1 MPLWRCPHCGTPQVE
16 SSRCWVCR
24 RSTTSCAACTHFR
37 RGIAGGLGLCGLDPR
52 RVPLR
57 GTEMLAC
64 WVAADTTGAL
74 GGPDDPPDDPA
85 RVMVLAG
92 PAASAASGS
101 RVGRT
106 FVPIESLMPR
116 PDAPGRM
123 TAVEDAVAP
132 YPVSGVIASAGER
145 VPAPVIRARR
155 IPGGWSLWG
164 DFEP

>member
-1 MPLWRCPHCGTPQVE
+1 MPIWRCPHCGTPQVE

-37 RGIAGGLGLCGLDPR
+37 RGIAGGLGLCGLDAR

-64 WVAADTTGAL
+64 WEAADTTGLL
-74 GGPDDPPDDPA
+74 GGPDGPPDDPA
-85 RVMVLAG
+85 RVMVLVG
-92 PAASAASGS
+92 PAASTASGS
-101 RVGRT
+101 RAGRT
-106 FVPIESLMPR
+106 FVPIESLAAAGPSQ
-116 PDAPGRM
+116 A
-123 TAVEDAVAP
+123 A
-132 YPVSGVIASAGER
+132 GVIAAAGAR
-145 VPAPVIRARR
+145 VPPPVIRARR

>member
-1 MPLWRCPHCGTPQVE
+1 MSPKRSYDPHMPLWRCPHCGTPQVE

-37 RGIAGGLGLCGLDPR
+37 RGIAGGLGLCGLDAR

-64 WVAADTTGAL
+64 WVAADTTGVL
-74 GGPDDPPDDPA
+74 GGPDGPPDDPT

-106 FVPIESLMPR
+106 FVPIESLAAAGPSQ
-116 PDAPGRM
+116 A
-123 TAVEDAVAP
+123 A
-132 YPVSGVIASAGER
+132 GVIAAAGER
-145 VPAPVIRARR
+145 VPTPVVSARR